1 MMAEPKIRVGLVE
14 DQELFRQGLKAILSL
29 HPTIDVVFESA
40 DGYSVIEKL
49 NVCPQLPHVLLV
61 DISLPP
67 NGKVEYSGMHLT
79 NDLAIH
85 FPEIKVLILSVH
97 NDDHL
102 IAQLIQHGAAGYLVK
117 DCDPQEV
124 YNAIGSVYT
133 KGAYINEQTL
143 RAIQGNLGKRQ
154 KSKALPTAL
163 NLTKREIE
171 ILQLIC
177 QQNTTE
183 EIAEKLF
190 ISSKTVDGH
199 RNNLLQKTG
208 SRNTVGLV
216 LFAISQN
223 IVAK

>member
-1 MMAEPKIRVGLVE
+1 MTPESKIRIGLVE
-14 DQELFRQGLKAILSL
+14 DQELFRQGLKAILSF
-29 HPTIDVVFESA
+29 HPTIEVVFESA
-40 DGYSVIEKL
+40 DGYSVIDKL
-49 NVCPQLPHVLLV
+49 KTFPDPPQVLLV
-61 DISLPP
+61 DLSLPP
-67 NGKVEYSGMHLT
+67 NGKVEYNGMQLT
-79 NDLAIH
+79 HDLATY
-85 FPEIKVLILSVH
+85 FPDIKVLILSVH
-97 NDDHL
+97 NDAHL

-124 YNAIGSVYT
+124 YNAIISVYT
-133 KGAYINEQTL
+133 KGAYINQQSL

-154 KSKALPTAL
+154 KPKALTAAL

-216 LFAISQN
+216 LFAISHN

>member
-1 MMAEPKIRVGLVE
+1 MSEEKIRVGLVE
-14 DQELFRQGLKAILSL
+14 DQLLFRQGLKAILSYQKD
-29 HPTIDVVFESA
+29 IEVVFESA

-49 NVCPQLPHVLLV
+49 SAGKDLPHILLV
-61 DISLPP
+61 DLSLPP
-67 NGKVEYSGMHLT
+67 NGKKEYNGLQLT
-79 NDLAIH
+79 DDICSQ
-85 FPEIKVLILSVH
+85 FPDIRVLILSVH
-97 NDDHL
+97 NDDNL

-117 DCDPQEV
+117 DCDPHEV
-124 YNAIGSVYT
+124 YDAIQSVHV
-133 KGAYINEQTL
+133 KGTYINETAL
-143 RAIQGNLGKRQ
+143 KAIQSNLGKRS
-154 KSKALPTAL
+154 KPKALSAAL

-190 ISSKTVDGH
+190 ISPKTVDGH

-216 LFAISQN
+216 LFAVSQN
-223 IVAK
+223 LLSK